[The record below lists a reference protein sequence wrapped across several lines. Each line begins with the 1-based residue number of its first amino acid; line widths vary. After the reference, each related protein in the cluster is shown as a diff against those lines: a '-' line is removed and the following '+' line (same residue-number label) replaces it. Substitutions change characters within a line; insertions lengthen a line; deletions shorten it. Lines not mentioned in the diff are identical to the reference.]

1 MNLFQEQLRIEGA
14 YGFDRDSVVTRWERL
29 HAFDGEP
36 LPSAERLRVWC
47 NASPAV
53 AASFA
58 DFDGDHASWAQS
70 LIDAWVIFHN
80 GDFATAF
87 ERGRALGFP
96 GYGLAHIA
104 ACAYTDAVTLPKDV
118 LAGFFRDCA
127 ARSGEAAAAMPR
139 HPNAVFYQ
147 GLHLGRYSETI
158 SLVKAAAENVAGKFV
173 KALDETLALDAG
185 HVLAH
190 LGYGSYHASVVAAV
204 GSMVAKLTWGA
215 SRDKAVDHFEKAY
228 ALAPCLPATHLEFGK
243 GLMLLK
249 DKKARQWFASGAALT
264 PADAMEELDV
274 RLCRTLLERA

>member
-1 MNLFQEQLRIEGA
+1 MSIFSETLRIDGA
-14 YGFDRDSVVTRWERL
+14 YGFDRDKVVSGWGRL

-36 LPSAERLRVWC
+36 LPTAERLQAWC
-47 NASPAV
+47 QSSPAV
-53 AASFA
+53 AASYAGFE
-58 DFDGDHASWAQS
+58 GDHAAWAS
-70 LIDAWVIFHN
+70 ALIDAWVMFHN

-87 ERGRALGFP
+87 ERGRTLGFP

-104 ACAYTDAVTLPKDV
+104 ACAYTDAVTLPKDR
-118 LAGFFRDCA
+118 LAVFFRECA

-147 GLHLGRYSETI
+147 GLHLGRYSETV

-173 KALDETLALDAG
+173 KSLEETLALDSR

-190 LGYGSYHASVVAAV
+190 LGYGSYHASVVSAV

-215 SRDKAVDHFEKAY
+215 TRDKAIEHFEKAQT
-228 ALAPCLPATHLEFGK
+228 LAPFLPATHLEYGK

-249 DKKARQWFASGAALT
+249 DRKARQWFASGAELT
-264 PADAMEELDV
+264 PADAMEALDV
-274 RLCRTLLERA
+274 RLCRTLLAGL

>member
-1 MNLFQEQLRIEGA
+1 MSIFRETLRIEGA
-14 YGFDRDSVVTRWERL
+14 YGFDREKVVAGWGRL

-36 LPSAERLRVWC
+36 LPTAVRLQAWC
-47 NASPAV
+47 QASPAV
-53 AASFA
+53 EASYA
-58 DFDGDHASWAQS
+58 GFDGDHAAWAQA

-80 GDFATAF
+80 GDFAQAF

-118 LAGFFRDCA
+118 LAAFFRECA
-127 ARSGEAAAAMPR
+127 AHSGEAAVAMPR

-173 KALDETLALDAG
+173 RALDETLALDAG

-190 LGYGSYHASVVAAV
+190 LGYGSYHASVVSAV

-215 SRDKAVDHFEKAY
+215 SRDKAIGHFEKAQ
-228 ALAPCLPATHLEFGK
+228 ALAPDLPATHLEYGK

-274 RLCRTLLERA
+274 RLCRTLLEKT